1 MAKKSSVMSYLYLIG
16 LALVVVGFLCPM
28 FKGSLTDLNG
38 FDFLNFEDFGFVT
51 IGGLLIFIGAIA
63 GVVLNF
69 VKIKNAKML
78 KLVSLIVS
86 IAGGVILV
94 IGFNDNGLYKFL
106 AKGLLKHAYIGFYVV
121 IVGWIVALL
130 GHFSSK

>member
-28 FKGSLTDLNG
+28 FKGGLAEPNG

-51 IGGLLIFIGAIA
+51 IGGLFIFIGAIA

-94 IGFNDNGLYKFL
+94 IGFNDNVVYKFL

>member
-28 FKGSLTDLNG
+28 FKSSLADLNG

-51 IGGLLIFIGAIA
+51 IGGLFIFIGAIA

-94 IGFNDNGLYKFL
+94 IGFNDNGVYKFL
-106 AKGLLKHAYIGFYVV
+106 AKGLLNHAYIGFYVV

>member
-28 FKGSLTDLNG
+28 FKGGPIEPNG

-51 IGGLLIFIGAIA
+51 IGGLFIFIGAIA

-94 IGFNDNGLYKFL
+94 IGFNDNVVYKFL
-106 AKGLLKHAYIGFYVV
+106 AKGLLNHAYIGFYVV